1 MQPQKKPKVDLSIY
15 PQLSRYDS
23 LKEGLI
29 IERINTERRLRIYGR
44 ERGNDSSWFL
54 LRESL
59 MEDGYCQ
66 DEINVMIKNYEKSYQ
81 KNVSDLEKLKR
92 IKESLSA

>member
-1 MQPQKKPKVDLSIY
+1 MQPQKKPSVDLSIY

-29 IERINTERRLRIYGR
+29 IEKINTERRLKVYGR
-44 ERGNDSSWFL
+44 ERGSDSSWFL

-59 MEDGYCQ
+59 REDGYCEE
-66 DEINVMIKNYEKSYQ
+66 EINVMVKKYEKSYQ
-81 KNVSDLEKLKR
+81 RILSDLEKLKR
-92 IKESLSA
+92 FKDSI